1 MTAFG
6 DKYESVVI
14 DISDGIDEAILIMD
28 KLLKEIDP
36 ERYERIHD
44 GYSDVFKNI
53 EFSSQDNKEF
63 LFEDLVWTLD
73 MAVPPGWTF
82 GPEETYSV
90 IYRFM
95 DDDKTYSSVI
105 DLPPSSR

>member
-6 DKYESVVI
+6 NKYEDVII

-36 ERYERIHD
+36 ERHQRVHD
-44 GYSDVFKNI
+44 GYADVFKNI
-53 EFSSQDNKEF
+53 EYSSQDNKDF

-73 MAVPPGWTF
+73 MAVPAGWTF
-82 GPEETYSV
+82 GPEEEFSV
-90 IYRFM
+90 VYRFM
-95 DDDKTYSSVI
+95 DDDKDYTSSFF
-105 DLPPSSR
+105 D